1 MKTLKRW
8 AGLFVLWISG
18 WKCEGELPPNKKF
31 VMIAAPHT
39 SNWDLVYMLAVA
51 YVFRLDVSWLGKH
64 TLFKGVFGWFM
75 RWLGGIPVDRS
86 GGKNYVEQIK
96 DVFEQRE
103 TLFLAVPPAGTRSKR
118 DYWKSGFYY
127 IALAAQVPIVMGFLD
142 FKRKVG
148 GVGPSFV
155 PSGDV
160 KKDMDMLREFYS
172 KVTGLHP
179 ENTSRIRLRSE
190 DDESSDPDASK
201 GAPVQE
207 TSAEKKE

>member
-8 AGLFVLWISG
+8 AGQFVLWISG
-18 WKCEGELPPNKKF
+18 WKTEGELPSNKKF

-51 YVFRLDVSWLGKH
+51 YVFKLDVSWLGKH
-64 TLFKGVFGWFM
+64 SLFKGVFGWFM

-86 GGKNYVEQIK
+86 GNKNYVEQIRT
-96 DVFEQRE
+96 VFEERE

-127 IALAAQVPIVMGFLD
+127 IAQAANVPIVMGFLD

-148 GVGPSFV
+148 GVGPAFV
-155 PSGDV
+155 PTGDV
-160 KKDMDMLREFYS
+160 KADMDVFRAFYS
-172 KVTGLHP
+172 KVTGKFP
-179 ENTSRIRLRSE
+179 DKTSRIRLRVE
-190 DDESSDPDASK
+190 DEDNNANESSNNQEADKVAS
-201 GAPVQE
+201 
-207 TSAEKKE
+207 